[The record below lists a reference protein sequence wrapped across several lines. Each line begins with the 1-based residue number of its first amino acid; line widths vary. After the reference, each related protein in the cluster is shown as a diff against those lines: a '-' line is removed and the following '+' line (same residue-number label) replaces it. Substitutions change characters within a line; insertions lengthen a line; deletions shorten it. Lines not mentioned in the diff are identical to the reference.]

1 MKADFLKIA
10 EKFTQ
15 KGKNN
20 YFVLIGVLGVLL
32 IAAGDFDSGDIKKE
46 KLNDFSL
53 QSYKNQLEEE
63 VTAFIREIDG
73 VGDARVMISFE
84 SGQENIYAQTEKSS
98 TDTSTGTAGTGEKEN
113 RHSTYE
119 NEYVVIDNSGQE
131 TALVEKT
138 MQPAIMG
145 IAVVCSG
152 ADDIS
157 VVAAVTNSVSVVLD
171 VPTHKICVTKMR

>member
-1 MKADFLKIA
+1 MKADFFKIA

-15 KGKNN
+15 KGKNS

-32 IAAGDFDSGDIKKE
+32 IAAGDFGSGDIKKE

-53 QSYKNQLEEE
+53 QNYKNQLEEE

-98 TDTSTGTAGTGEKEN
+98 TDTSTGTGEKEN
-113 RHSTYE
+113 SHSTYE